1 MKNDDYKYRKDLE
14 SLVAKLGKRWKNLPT
29 EEVIRFCTKFKVISS
44 IQEGKFTIL
53 RLKRK

>member
-1 MKNDDYKYRKDLE
+1 MKNYDYKYRKDLE